1 MYVRGQWQLILLR
14 QQKGEDNMVKLIGF
28 IIVGAIVVYL
38 FGNFPEE
45 MLIATGLAVV
55 GAIATFISNRS

>member
-1 MYVRGQWQLILLR
+1 
-14 QQKGEDNMVKLIGF
+14 MVKLIGF